1 MPLTLCPRMRLS
13 SLLVLSSLVGMSA
26 PVAAAGPAAVADA
39 WERPPVAAKLAE
51 RSVLLGA
58 AQAGAR
64 LVAVGERG
72 IVVVSDDGGKRWAQ
86 SPTPVSVTLTA
97 VRFADAEH
105 GFAVGHAGTVLASAD
120 GGRTWTRKLDGRRIA
135 EFELQ
140 AAKASGDSAKLKS
153 AERFVADGPDKPVLD
168 LLVFDAQRV
177 LVVGAYGIALETRDG
192 GTTWTP
198 WRARLDNPKELHLYA
213 VRKRGERIVIA
224 GEQGLLMQSS
234 DAGAT
239 FKRIATPYPGSFF
252 TAELSADAETVVAGL
267 RGNAWR
273 STDNGANWSQLAS
286 PMPVSITGSA
296 VRADGSLVFA
306 NQAGAL
312 LGSEGGA
319 LKPLPGPQLPPLN
332 GLLATTDGRM
342 VALSIRGVH
351 LVDGAAPIRPEPP
364 R

>member
-1 MPLTLCPRMRLS
+1 MLFFHRRLAS
-13 SLLVLSSLVGMSA
+13 VLVLSSLIAASA
-26 PVAAAGPAAVADA
+26 GAAEAGRGAVADA
-39 WERPPVAAKLAE
+39 WERPPAAARLAE

-64 LVAVGERG
+64 MVAVGERG

-86 SPTPVSVTLTA
+86 SQTPVSVTLTA
-97 VRFADAEH
+97 VRFADAER
-105 GFAVGHAGTVLASAD
+105 GFAVGHGGTVLASTD

-140 AAKASGDSAKLKS
+140 AAKAGTDPARLKS
-153 AERFVADGPDKPVLD
+153 AQRFVADGPDKPLLD
-168 LLVFDAQRV
+168 LLVFDAQHV

-192 GTTWTP
+192 GTSWTP

-224 GEQGLLMQSS
+224 GEQGLLLQSN

-239 FKRIATPYPGSFF
+239 FKRIATPYQGSFF
-252 TAELSADAETVVAGL
+252 TAELPADAETVVAGL

-273 STDNGANWSQLAS
+273 SVDNGANWSQLAS
-286 PMPVSITGSA
+286 PIPVSITSSA
-296 VRADGSLVFA
+296 ARADGSLVFA
-306 NQAGAL
+306 NQAGL
-312 LGSEGGA
+312 LLAIEGGA
-319 LKPLPGPQLPPLN
+319 LKPLPAAPLPPLS
-332 GLLATTDGRM
+332 GLLATGDGHI

-351 LVDGAAPIRPEPP
+351 LVDSTAPIREQP